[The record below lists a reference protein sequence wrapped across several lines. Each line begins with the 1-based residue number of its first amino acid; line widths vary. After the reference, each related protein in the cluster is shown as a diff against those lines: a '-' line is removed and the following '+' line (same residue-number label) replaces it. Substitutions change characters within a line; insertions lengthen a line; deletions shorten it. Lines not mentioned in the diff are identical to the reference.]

1 VKLSDLKE
9 RVSYLQGLVEG
20 LDISDA
26 TKEGK
31 AIKVI
36 ADILKEIAQAI
47 TDIALTQED
56 IQDYIDCIDDDLAD
70 LEEEVYSD
78 DFVSIDCPHCGEPM
92 EVDASILD
100 DSDVD
105 IICPE
110 CGEEFSPDE
119 IAWDLCH
126 CRFHDDDFDYDDDDD
141 DDDDDFDEDD
151 DEE

>member
-1 VKLSDLKE
+1 MSDLKE
-9 RVSYLQGLVEG
+9 RVSYLQGLVDG
-20 LDISDA
+20 LDITDA

-31 AIKVI
+31 AITVI
-36 ADILKEIAQAI
+36 AGILKEMAEAI

-70 LEEEVYSD
+70 LEDEVYSE
-78 DFVSIDCPHCGEPM
+78 DFVSIDCPNCGEAI

-100 DSDVD
+100 ESDVG

-110 CGEEFSPDE
+110 CGEEFTPDE
-119 IAWDLCH
+119 VSWDLCH
-126 CRFHDDDFDYDDDDD
+126 CDFQDDYDYDDDDD
-141 DDDDDFDEDD
+141 DGFEDD